1 MEQMHLDQSSLL
13 PECFKISTFIHSFK
27 AIRLKNK
34 LLNSKLEIDHNKLNG
49 DTAQDSAN
57 EINTFN
63 ADFLTK
69 QTVNE
74 QSEQINEYN

>member
-1 MEQMHLDQSSLL
+1 VFQNQHIHS
-13 PECFKISTFIHSFK
+13 FIHSK
-27 AIRLKNK
+27 QYDSKNK